1 MLRNTK
7 PSPRTA
13 KKTGRTVHTGQLQ
26 RLPLSDKT
34 LYTNLGELARFIDET
49 MRKLGELTTPLVG
62 STNHLPQAS
71 QVLTDLVTMTEEGT
85 HRVMDLTEVLL
96 ENHKRFSTGLYAIQ
110 VILSESGQNHV
121 GVVAQAAGL
130 TEMVAANQKALLDIL
145 TTLSFQD
152 LVGQRIKKVVDI
164 LAEVQARLLEL
175 VVLFG
180 ERNVSRDAGSARS
193 VVLLKELEQVKA
205 SIKQDA
211 VDELLKQHGF

>member
-1 MLRNTK
+1 MLRKAK

-13 KKTGRTVHTGQLQ
+13 EKTGRTVHTGQRQ
-26 RLPLSDKT
+26 RPPLSDKT
-34 LYTNLGELARFIDET
+34 LYNHMGELARFIDET

-62 STNHLPQAS
+62 STSHLPQAS
-71 QVLTDLVTMTEEGT
+71 QALTDLVTLTEEGT

-96 ENHKRFSTGLYAIQ
+96 ENHNRFSAGLKTIQ
-110 VILSESGQNHV
+110 VALSESGQDYA

-130 TEMVAANQKALLDIL
+130 SEMVAANQKALLDIL

-180 ERNVSRDAGSARS
+180 EQSVSKDADKGRV
-193 VVLLKELEQVKA
+193 VVLLKELEQAKA
-205 SIKQDA
+205 SIKQDV

>member
-1 MLRNTK
+1 MLRNAK

-13 KKTGRTVHTGQLQ
+13 EKAGGTVHTGQRQ
-26 RLPLSDKT
+26 PPLPSDKT
-34 LYTNLGELARFIDET
+34 LYNKLGELARFIDET

-62 STNHLPQAS
+62 STSHLPQAS
-71 QVLTDLVTMTEEGT
+71 QALTDLVTMTEEGT

-96 ENHKRFSTGLYAIQ
+96 ENHKRLSAGLNVIQ
-110 VILSESGQNHV
+110 VAPSESGQDYV
-121 GVVAQAAGL
+121 GVVAQAACL

-164 LAEVQARLLEL
+164 LAEVQARLLDL
-175 VVLFG
+175 VVHFG
-180 ERNVSRDAGSARS
+180 ERSVSKDADTGSA
-193 VVLLKELEQVKA
+193 VVLLKELEQVKT
-205 SIKQDA
+205 SIKQDV